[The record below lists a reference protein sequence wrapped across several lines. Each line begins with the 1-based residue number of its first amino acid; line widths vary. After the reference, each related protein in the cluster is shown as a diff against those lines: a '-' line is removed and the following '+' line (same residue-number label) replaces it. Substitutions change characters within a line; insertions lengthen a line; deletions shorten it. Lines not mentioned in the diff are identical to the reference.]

1 MLVHLVATLA
11 LATVACLTLWSLAR
25 SFGRPLPRYLLPMM
39 AGSVAIAYGVYA
51 EYSWASRTVDGLPA
65 SFVVLQR
72 GDERTALAPW
82 TWLVPRTVRLATID
96 TAAVRRHPEHPEL
109 RLLDVVLLERFHPTV
124 RVTTLVDCAGGRR
137 ADVGAG
143 QAFDAD
149 GLPAG
154 LGWREVGAEDDLVRA
169 VCTTPTAGSA
179 ATGARFGRAGPP

>member
-1 MLVHLVATLA
+1 MLVHLVATVA

-25 SFGRPLPRYLLPMM
+25 ALRRPLPRYLLPMI

-51 EYSWASRTVDGLPA
+51 EYSWASRTVAGLPA

-72 GDERTALAPW
+72 GEERTALAPW

-96 TAAVRRHPEHPEL
+96 TAALRRHPEHPEL

-137 ADVGAG
+137 ADVVTG
-143 QAFDAD
+143 QPFTAD

-154 LGWREVGAEDDLVRA
+154 LDWREVGAEDRIVEA
-169 VCTTPTAGSA
+169 ACGTPTTALSTA
-179 ATGARFGRAGPP
+179 GRASG